1 MWLLVK
7 ITLVFHRS
15 SKLQFE
21 STRNNSTRAS
31 GRSFETDEVRQLK
44 RMHLPCLLLTIEL
57 GGRYGVNV
65 QWKAVRMVI
74 RLNWR
79 GIIMATIAVFTANLT
94 SINAL
99 VDISK
104 TKDIG
109 AFLMRSLKWLQC
121 IKTSGATLQGCE
133 PMAENI
139 LAFWRA
145 WSADLLISLLG
156 TEYFILETSRAYHPQ
171 FVRS

>member
-1 MWLLVK
+1 M
-7 ITLVFHRS
+7 FHRS
-15 SKLQFE
+15 NKLQWE

-44 RMHLPCLLLTIEL
+44 RTARCLLVLIIEL

-74 RLNWR
+74 KLNWR

-109 AFLMRSLKWLQC
+109 AFLMRSFKWLQC
-121 IKTSGATLQGCE
+121 IKTPGATPESCE
-133 PMAENI
+133 YAAANI
-139 LAFWRA
+139 LSFWRA
-145 WSADLLISLLG
+145 WSADLLISALG
-156 TEYFILETSRAYHPQ
+156 TEYFILESSRAYFLLSQH
-171 FVRS
+171 S